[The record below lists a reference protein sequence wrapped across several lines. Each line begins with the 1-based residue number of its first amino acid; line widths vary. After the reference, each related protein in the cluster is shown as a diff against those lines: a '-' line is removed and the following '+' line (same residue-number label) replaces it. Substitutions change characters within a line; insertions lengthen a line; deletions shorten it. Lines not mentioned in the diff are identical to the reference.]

1 MRILRELLLLLGL
14 MGLVG
19 ASVFGV
25 WHWWPSHHNAK
36 YAQSTSD
43 NLIEKRTEGRLRTL
57 LRREVTSD
65 AVQDPSVIEGMRR
78 IQERIVTAAGPTAYP
93 LEVFVIDSPTVNAVC
108 LPGDI
113 ILVYSGLI
121 RRMES
126 AEELAAVLAHE
137 IAHATHGDSM
147 HALERE
153 LGMAAIL
160 TLAGGRSDALAT
172 RLLRRLISSGFSRQQ
187 EQDADKE
194 ATRILA
200 SVDIDP
206 AALSDSLLRMRQVDA
221 GDSGVLQ
228 YVSTHPDIDARIKTA
243 EAVSAAWKGKSRP
256 INIDWQQFRSQF
268 RVLH

>member
-1 MRILRELLLLLGL
+1 

-25 WHWWPSHHNAK
+25 WHWWHSHRNARHVE
-36 YAQSTSD
+36 STSD
-43 NLIEKRTEGRLRTL
+43 NLIEMRTEGRLRTL
-57 LRREVTSD
+57 LRHEVTSD
-65 AVQDPSVIEGMRR
+65 AVQDPSVTEAMRR
-78 IQERIVTAAGPTAYP
+78 IQERVAAAAGPTTYP
-93 LEVFVIDSPTVNAVC
+93 VEVFVIDSPTVNAVC

-126 AEELAAVLAHE
+126 PEELAAVLAHE

-147 HALERE
+147 RALERE

-160 TLAGGRSDALAT
+160 TLAGGRSDSLTT
-172 RLLRRLISSGFSRQQ
+172 RLLRRLFSSGFSRQQ
-187 EQDADKE
+187 ELDADKE

-200 SVDIDP
+200 SVEIDP
-206 AALSDSLLRMRQVDA
+206 AALSDSLRHLRQGDA

-256 INIDWQQFRSQF
+256 IDIDWQQFRSQF

>member
-1 MRILRELLLLLGL
+1 

-25 WHWWPSHHNAK
+25 WHWWPSHRNAK
-36 YAQSTSD
+36 LDQSTSD
-43 NLIEKRTEGRLRTL
+43 NLIEKSTEGRLRTL
-57 LRREVTSD
+57 VRREVTAD
-65 AVQDPSVIEGMRR
+65 AMQDRNVIEGIQR
-78 IQERIVTAAGPTAYP
+78 IQERIAPAAGPTSYP
-93 LEVFVIDSPTVNAVC
+93 LEIFVIDSPTVNAVS

-113 ILVYSGLI
+113 VIVYSGLI
-121 RRMES
+121 RKMES
-126 AEELAAVLAHE
+126 PEELAAVLAHE

-160 TLAGGRSDALAT
+160 LLAGGRTDALTT

-206 AALSDSLLRMRQVDA
+206 AALSDSLRHMRQGDA
-221 GDSGVLQ
+221 GDSGVFQ
-228 YVSTHPDIDARIKTA
+228 YVSTHPDLDARIKIA
-243 EAVSAAWKGKSRP
+243 EAVSAAWKGKARP
-256 INIDWQQFRSQF
+256 IGIDWQQFRSQF